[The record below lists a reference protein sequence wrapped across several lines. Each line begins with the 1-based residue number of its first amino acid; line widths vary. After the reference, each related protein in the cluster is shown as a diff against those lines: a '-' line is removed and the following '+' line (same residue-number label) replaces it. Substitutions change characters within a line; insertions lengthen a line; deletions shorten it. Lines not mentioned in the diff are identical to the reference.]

1 LNQTR
6 RATLWASWWTLHA
19 ESLGF
24 ASHFHQ
30 FIAIEFTI
38 AVFVKAHGHVDKVLG
53 ARPIHPRPK
62 AAWTTRSAGTTKTT
76 WGALGARAIGGL
88 SKT

>member
-1 LNQTR
+1 M
-6 RATLWASWWTLHA
+6 WASWWTLHT

-30 FIAIEFTI
+30 FIAIEFPI

-53 ARPIHPRPK
+53 ARPIHSGGK
-62 AAWTTRSAGTTKTT
+62 TTRATGATGAT
-76 WGALGARAIGGL
+76 WRALRARAIGGL